1 MDNSKNKDKRA
12 NNIVLDTSSKILL
25 RYCRIVVHRNRV
37 RKS

>member
-25 RYCRIVVHRNRV
+25 RYCRIVVH
-37 RKS
+37 